1 MSAIRKVT
9 DYHRF
14 GDELDAARF
23 FNMSVADV
31 RLHADKLP
39 GCWRCGPAIRF
50 DHRAAANYAA
60 LKVFSTL
67 NGRAAASI
75 TRGLQPA

>member
-1 MSAIRKVT
+1 MSAICKVT
-9 DYHRF
+9 DLHRF
-14 GDELDAARF
+14 GDEFDAARF
-23 FNMSVADV
+23 FNMTVADV

-67 NGRAAASI
+67 NAKAAASLVA
-75 TRGLQPA
+75 G